1 MEQNQS
7 KNTVYEPIQI
17 ILFFVLTFLISWSF
31 MIPWA
36 KGHQPADNSPLI
48 AAGYGP
54 FLAAVIVIW
63 ISKGRRELSHW
74 LGQIFRVPIRAIP
87 YLAGA
92 LILPFVIGG
101 LHYGLYRVL
110 GGEPDFST
118 ANSWDLYVANLV
130 WVFLAFGG
138 NEEPGWRGFALPA
151 LLERFHP
158 LLATLVLGV
167 IHSAWHLPMLR
178 VYGDTF
184 GQYLF
189 NVMPLTVI
197 LNWFYLKSHRSVI
210 PVMLLHAGVNVISNY
225 LPTPTVVLG
234 GLGTWTVLR
243 GMVYWVM
250 AIVIVILTKGR
261 LGANSNK
268 TQRRIPFSSLIHV
281 PPSCH

>member
-7 KNTVYEPIQI
+7 KNNVYKPIQI

-36 KGHQPADNSPLI
+36 KGPQSGDSLALPC
-48 AAGYGP
+48 AGYGP

-63 ISKGRRELSHW
+63 ISKGRTELRHW
-74 LGQIFRVPIRAIP
+74 LGKIFRLRIP
-87 YLAGA
+87 VILYLAGA
-92 LILPFVIGG
+92 FFLPFVIGG

-118 ANSWDLYVANLV
+118 ASPWILYVADLAA
-130 WVFLAFGG
+130 VFLLYGG

-167 IHSAWHLPMLR
+167 IHSAWHLPLLSH
-178 VYGDTF
+178 YGTTF
-184 GQYLF
+184 GWYLF
-189 NVMPLTVI
+189 NLIPLTVVF
-197 LNWFYLKSHRSVI
+197 NWFYLKSRRSVI
-210 PVMLLHAGVNVISNY
+210 PVMLLHSGTNVIGNFI
-225 LPTPTVVLG
+225 PIPMVVLG
-234 GLGTWTVLR
+234 GFGTEIFLR
-243 GMVYWVM
+243 GLVYWVM

-261 LGANSNK
+261 LGADSNP
-268 TQRRIPFSSLIHV
+268 TQLGD
-281 PPSCH
+281 